1 MSHAIANN
9 EKARSQE
16 LVPGSGLLM
25 LGAVMRRMPHNEISR
40 SEIELSELLYVYN
53 FSAVAL
59 LWGISAGLLPAF
71 FNCEYP

>member
-25 LGAVMRRMPHNEISR
+25 LGAFMRRMPHNEISR
-40 SEIELSELLYVYN
+40 SEIELSELRSSSN
-53 FSAVAL
+53 
-59 LWGISAGLLPAF
+59 AF
-71 FNCEYP
+71 RLAQRDRIE